1 MGGLVLQSRVR
12 EEFVVTAE
20 RSYHRR
26 TGTFICLGEAESHGA
41 MSFSTI
47 SARNMFLYGLSSID
61 TDVDHVWCII
71 LSKREKCRLKTF

>member
-1 MGGLVLQSRVR
+1 MSGGLVLQSRVR
-12 EEFVVTAE
+12 EEFVATAD
-20 RSYHRR
+20 RR

-47 SARNMFLYGLSSID
+47 SASNMFLYGLSSIG
-61 TDVDHVWCII
+61 TDVHHVWCII